1 MESNE
6 TINRK
11 KTVLIT
17 FRSSSGY
24 NKEKKLCS
32 LPQDIQTHAIYS
44 SLKFSEFYENTFRS
58 ENPYRIKLLNNTIF
72 DCSSL
77 GYVRHIKNIVVR
89 NQGNPFEN
97 LFYTMFV

>member
-44 SLKFSEFYENTFRS
+44 SLKFSFLYFFFVFFFEIRYLAFE
-58 ENPYRIKLLNNTIF
+58 
-72 DCSSL
+72 
-77 GYVRHIKNIVVR
+77 HQ
-89 NQGNPFEN
+89 QGSHS
-97 LFYTMFV
+97 